1 MMISEF
7 IERTDYEVNG
17 REYQAI
23 EQIYNFHND
32 WKDEFCRKFMVLRN
46 SVDSETYSA
55 IIRAINSLLDNESD
69 NIQTIRNLKNEVSN
83 LENSLKTATSE
94 FDLMKEDFECY
105 QSHTEEV
112 QEDNERM
119 CKTIEELENAIIDAR
134 KILSDI
140 SF

>member
-7 IERTDYEVNG
+7 IERTDYDVNG

>member
-1 MMISEF
+1 
-7 IERTDYEVNG
+7 
-17 REYQAI
+17 
-23 EQIYNFHND
+23 
-32 WKDEFCRKFMVLRN
+32 
-46 SVDSETYSA
+46 
-55 IIRAINSLLDNESD
+55 
-69 NIQTIRNLKNEVSN
+69 
-83 LENSLKTATSE
+83 
-94 FDLMKEDFECY
+94 MKEDFEWY